1 MEIVCPRPAFHC
13 CLQAMRFLD
22 CVAEAV
28 VLTKRWNMVKER
40 VNGWLSEW
48 WKPVITALITG
59 AIVSVASY
67 TIQVPVIRA
76 ETNARLT
83 EHERRLGKVEGY
95 CEKQVELQ
103 REIAERLKAIETE
116 LALLRKQKQ

>member
-1 MEIVCPRPAFHC
+1 
-13 CLQAMRFLD
+13 MRFLD
-22 CVAEAV
+22 CVVEIV
-28 VLTKRWNMVKER
+28 VLTKRWNMFKER

-83 EHERRLGKVEGY
+83 EHERRLDKVENY
-95 CEKQVELQ
+95 CERQVELQ

-116 LALLRKQKQ
+116 LRMIRTIKQP